1 MNIATRVL
9 LELQETTLLAA
20 RAARGLFKRPRYI
33 PESIA
38 QMDAIG
44 VGSLTIIILTGFFTG
59 GVLTLQ
65 TYPTLKYYGAQGQT
79 GYLVALSLIRE
90 LGPVLTAL
98 MVTGRVGSAIA
109 AELGSM
115 SVSQQIDAMRALGTD
130 PVRKLVTPRIIALL
144 ITLPLLTV
152 IGDVVGIVGG
162 WSVAGGLYGMSSD
175 MFFSSVRDGI
185 STDDIIGGIIKPMV
199 FMASTDIEINPTTLP
214 PSYDG
219 QVSEDAAES
228 TFAEVD
234 DRERAIPAIE
244 FRDVHLSFDER
255 KVLNGLTF
263 KVMKGE
269 TKIILGGSGCGK
281 STTIKLVLGLL
292 KPDSGQILVDGE
304 DITNYTELEMM
315 RVRKK
320 IGMVFQE
327 GALFDS
333 LSVYD
338 NVAFRLHEQ
347 GVPEEEVEPEVR
359 RMLRFVNL
367 EDAIDKMPIEL
378 SGGMRRRVGIARAL
392 VGDPKIVMFDE
403 PTAGLDPPT
412 ARTIC
417 ELAMKLRDLEDVSS
431 IFVTHEMNNLEYL
444 SSEYAVVND
453 AGDVVFELEGERLCL
468 INTKVLMLRDG
479 QPIFS
484 GTDEALKKA
493 EDPYIQKFL
502 RGH

>member
-1 MNIATRVL
+1 MSAEIHTSSAT
-9 LELQETTLLAA
+9 
-20 RAARGLFKRPRYI
+20 
-33 PESIA
+33 
-38 QMDAIG
+38 
-44 VGSLTIIILTGFFTG
+44 
-59 GVLTLQ
+59 
-65 TYPTLKYYGAQGQT
+65 
-79 GYLVALSLIRE
+79 
-90 LGPVLTAL
+90 
-98 MVTGRVGSAIA
+98 
-109 AELGSM
+109 
-115 SVSQQIDAMRALGTD
+115 
-130 PVRKLVTPRIIALL
+130 
-144 ITLPLLTV
+144 
-152 IGDVVGIVGG
+152 
-162 WSVAGGLYGMSSD
+162 
-175 MFFSSVRDGI
+175 I
-185 STDDIIGGIIKPMV
+185 S
-199 FMASTDIEINPTTLP
+199 E
-214 PSYDG
+214 
-219 QVSEDAAES
+219 QAAES
-228 TFAEVD
+228 TFQEVD

-244 FRDVHLSFDER
+244 FRNVLLAFDER
-255 KVLNGLTF
+255 VILNRLSF

-269 TKIILGGSGCGK
+269 TKIILGGSGGGK
-281 STTIKLVLGLL
+281 STIIKLVLGLL
-292 KPDSGQILVDGE
+292 KPDEGQVLVEGE
-304 DITNYTELEMM
+304 DVTNYTEDQMM
-315 RVRKK
+315 KVRKN

-444 SSEYAVVND
+444 TSEYAVVND
-453 AGDVVFELEGERLCL
+453 AGEVVFEKEGERLCL
-468 INTKVLMLRDG
+468 INTKVLMMREG
-479 QPIFS
+479 RVIFH
-484 GTDEALKKA
+484 GTDESLKKA
-493 EDPYIQKFL
+493 EDPYIQRFL

>member
-1 MNIATRVL
+1 
-9 LELQETTLLAA
+9 
-20 RAARGLFKRPRYI
+20 
-33 PESIA
+33 
-38 QMDAIG
+38 
-44 VGSLTIIILTGFFTG
+44 
-59 GVLTLQ
+59 
-65 TYPTLKYYGAQGQT
+65 
-79 GYLVALSLIRE
+79 
-90 LGPVLTAL
+90 
-98 MVTGRVGSAIA
+98 
-109 AELGSM
+109 
-115 SVSQQIDAMRALGTD
+115 
-130 PVRKLVTPRIIALL
+130 
-144 ITLPLLTV
+144 
-152 IGDVVGIVGG
+152 
-162 WSVAGGLYGMSSD
+162 
-175 MFFSSVRDGI
+175 
-185 STDDIIGGIIKPMV
+185 
-199 FMASTDIEINPTTLP
+199 MASTDVEVHKSALP
-214 PSYDG
+214 RVDG
-219 QVSEDAAES
+219 QVSENAAES

-234 DRERAIPAIE
+234 DRARAIPAIE
-244 FRDVHLSFDER
+244 FQDVHLAFDDR
-255 KVLNGLTF
+255 KVLDGLTF

-269 TKIILGGSGCGK
+269 TKLILGGSGGGK
-281 STTIKLVLGLL
+281 STIIKLVLGLL
-292 KPDSGQILVDGE
+292 KPDSGRILVEGE
-304 DITNYTELEMM
+304 DITDFKEVEMM
-315 RVRKK
+315 RVRAK

-338 NVAFRLHEQ
+338 NVAFRLHER

-444 SSEYAVVND
+444 CSEYAVVND
-453 AGDVVFELEGERLCL
+453 AGDVVFEREGERLCL
-468 INTKVLMLRDG
+468 INTKVMMIRSG
-479 QPIFS
+479 KQIFH
-484 GTDEALKKA
+484 GTDETLKKA